1 VEVLDEYHW
10 KFGILKDVAIL
21 QSTLHKFYGEQISV
35 WVWYTT
41 KHSSMYKIIL
51 IIIHCLFSGAFLR
64 PQARINSFI
73 TVGFLCTYISLQFC
87 YLGLVEIICR
97 LRYNIVAPCTCISP
111 ILYLSLSYVG
121 TISQP
126 KIPVS
131 RACLYFLI
139 SLFYLIVT
147 R

>member
-1 VEVLDEYHW
+1 
-10 KFGILKDVAIL
+10 
-21 QSTLHKFYGEQISV
+21 
-35 WVWYTT
+35 
-41 KHSSMYKIIL
+41 MYKIIL

-147 R
+147 RQVIKIRQIWPDLDLKKGRSRFLHFSEAPLILYKNINSQR